1 LSILITRW
9 YQELKKRPPMKVR
22 TRTPLVALMMFSLAA
37 GCSRSSV
44 STTGQ
49 AVAAEMPAVSVTL
62 AQVREIKVPRVL
74 TLSGNLIGAEQAK
87 VAAGAAGKVVST
99 HVERG
104 SLVHKGA
111 VLVRLDARAVSAQAQ
126 EAAAQVE
133 SLRAQQAQA
142 QLDCVRVQQMF
153 DKGAIS
159 RADYDKTHTQCETTK
174 WSVSAAEAHKTLT
187 AEALRDT
194 DIKAPFTGMV
204 VERMVTAGEYV
215 RVDTPVVTLV
225 DVDSLRVELTVPEAD
240 VTLVRQGREVEFRT
254 AADDSSSVHKGRIRY
269 VGPAVRQQTRD
280 AVVEAV
286 VENPGHELRPG
297 MFVTARLE
305 LGDQTLP
312 AVPEKAVRAEG
323 SQRHVFVESE
333 GRLEDR
339 LVQLGESKAGMISV
353 LTGVKAGEQVVA
365 ELTPD
370 LRDGAKVQAS
380 K

>member
-1 LSILITRW
+1 
-9 YQELKKRPPMKVR
+9 MKVR
-22 TRTPLVALMMFSLAA
+22 PLVALMLLLLAA
-37 GCSRSSV
+37 GCRRAP
-44 STTGQ
+44 TGGAE
-49 AVAAEMPAVSVTL
+49 AVAAELPPIPVTL
-62 AQVREIKVPRVL
+62 APVRDIKVPRVL
-74 TLSGNLIGAEQAK
+74 TLSGTLIGSEQAK

-133 SLRAQQAQA
+133 SLRAQQTQA

-174 WSVSAAEAHKTLT
+174 WSVSAAEARKTLT

-194 DIKAPFTGMV
+194 EIKAPFTGMV
-204 VERMVTAGEYV
+204 VERMVSPGEYV

-254 AADDSSSVHKGRIRY
+254 AADDASSVHKGRIRY

-280 AVVEAV
+280 AVVEAQ

-297 MFVTARLE
+297 MFVTARLA
-305 LGDQTLP
+305 LGEQSLP

-339 LVQLGESKAGMISV
+339 IVQLGESKDGMASV
-353 LTGVKAGEQVVA
+353 VTGVKSGERVVA

-370 LRDGAKVQAS
+370 LRDGAKVQA